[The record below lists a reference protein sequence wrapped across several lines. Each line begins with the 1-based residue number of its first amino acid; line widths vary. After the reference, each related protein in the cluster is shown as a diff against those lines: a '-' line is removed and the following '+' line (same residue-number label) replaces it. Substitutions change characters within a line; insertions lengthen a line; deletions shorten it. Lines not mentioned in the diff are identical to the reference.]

1 MLRHVAR
8 GGIPVL
14 AALLGLLAAFVAPPA
29 YAATTYDITQIG
41 KVDSFT
47 FTDMQGRAING
58 TDTDGTAIADGVE
71 LADPHTK
78 LAIRATISDLDKLD
92 AGDRISIPVD
102 LTGHFGFAYATWGS
116 TVDVDGRTIATVS
129 GSPTP
134 TLTLN
139 DAVKAFTTVS
149 FTLNANT
156 YAYIATTHP
165 EYEETEST
173 LTVGPLKRTI
183 ANRKTTLYKD
193 EYNGPAGGLDNLMGK
208 VSGHMSIR
216 LSGVFNRWL
225 DGEIDDD
232 MSKDIGMSYTITPLD
247 VGIQRV
253 DFYSQFQ
260 TCLGMATTDGK
271 HVSANP
277 RESNG
282 LGITFVKP
290 SDKAFSDPT
299 GVLKAGQAIWRE
311 NPDGTWSYAVNFGP
325 FLNNSHATYPMSA
338 SHPDSLTQAILDKAR
353 AAKTMAQ
360 LVLCRF
366 AVFPQSTEGNYR
378 FRFDVSYYGPYVA
391 GRSASVVATTQS
403 VSNSGSGTKA
413 HTITYADTISDAT
426 KSIRYSEGSQAV
438 IGTNEWT
445 HEGLAF
451 TGWNTKSDG
460 TGDVYRPGDALTVT
474 GDTILYAQWKRVPE
488 TTMPDTGGT
497 MNHRRLTTML
507 GGGLSSW
514 PFRSSSCAAASGTD
528 PRKAGD
534 VTC

>member
-8 GGIPVL
+8 LLHGLL
-14 AALLGLLAAFVAPPA
+14 AVGLLLGLAPPA
-29 YAATTYDITQIG
+29 HAAATYDITQVG
-41 KVDSFT
+41 KVDSFS

-78 LAIRATISDLDKLD
+78 LAIRVTISDLDKLD
-92 AGDRISIPVD
+92 AGDQISIPVD

-116 TVDVDGRTIATVS
+116 TVDVNGRTIATVS

-134 TLTLN
+134 TLTLT

-149 FTLNANT
+149 VTLNANT
-156 YAYIATTHP
+156 YASIVATHP

-183 ANRKTTLYKD
+183 TNRRTTLYKD
-193 EYNGPAGGLDNLMGK
+193 EYNVPVKGLDNLTGK
-208 VSGHMSIR
+208 VFGHMSIR
-216 LSGVFNRWL
+216 LGGVFNRWL

-232 MSKDIGMSYTITPLD
+232 MTKDIGMSYTITPLD

-253 DFYSQFQ
+253 DFYPQFQ
-260 TCLGMATTDGK
+260 TCLGMATADGK
-271 HVSANP
+271 HVSANS
-277 RESNG
+277 RESAG
-282 LGITFVKP
+282 LGITFTAP

-299 GVLKAGQAIWRE
+299 GALKAGQATWRE
-311 NPDGTWSYAVNFGP
+311 NTDGSWSYAVNFGP
-325 FLNNSHATYPMSA
+325 FLNNSHATYSMSA

-378 FRFDVSYYGPYVA
+378 FRFDVSYYGPYV
-391 GRSASVVATTQS
+391 GGQSASIVATTQS
-403 VSNSGSGTKA
+403 VTNSGSGTKA
-413 HTITYADTISDAT
+413 HTITYADTMSDAT
-426 KSIRYSEGSQAV
+426 KGIRYSEGSQAV
-438 IGTNEWT
+438 IATNEWA

-460 TGDVYRPGDALTVT
+460 TGDAYRPGDSLTVT
-474 GDTILYAQWKRVPE
+474 GDTTLYAQWKRVPE
-488 TTMPDTGGT
+488 TTMPDTGGHASHLPLAIGGLA
-497 MNHRRLTTML
+497 MVAAMALSALAHRRRHNHFNT
-507 GGGLSSW
+507 
-514 PFRSSSCAAASGTD
+514 P
-528 PRKAGD
+528 
-534 VTC
+534 V